1 METKRIAI
9 FSGGGAK
16 GLIQASCFAELQ
28 RLKMK
33 DFNTGYDLIVG
44 SSVGSINGAVFA
56 LNIMDPQT
64 LLKTYPDML
73 DQIFKRKLFRIPK
86 YDRDNFVEGWKKIVD
101 PSLLLKDCKTKL
113 SVSSVERCSD
123 TNHFFKSW
131 EEKDGMVTVVD
142 ALMRSFAAPFFFG
155 QIVDYVD
162 RKVWYDGGCGSYN
175 IPIDFGYTEA
185 KLLGWLGKYEVHID
199 AYGTGFSSSEIS
211 FQEAAGEKFLK
222 QLLSFMV
229 PAEGGMA
236 RVQSRMDQVR
246 RMAKISSCDPTIHF
260 EYYDI
265 EIPKELDQMDDLKHK
280 KEYIEYGKKMAQ
292 KPLVCD

>member
-1 METKRIAI
+1 METKKIAI

-28 RLKMK
+28 RLKIK

-56 LNIMDPQT
+56 LNVMDPQS
-64 LLKTYPDML
+64 LLEVYPGIL
-73 DQIFKRKLFRIPK
+73 DQIFKKKLFHIPL
-86 YDRDNFVEGWKKIVD
+86 YDRNNFVEAWKKIVNI
-101 PSLLLKDCKTKL
+101 SVLLKDCKTWL
-113 SVSSVERCSD
+113 SISSVERCSD
-123 TNHFFKSW
+123 TSHFFKSW
-131 EEKDGMVTVVD
+131 EEEDGKLTVVD
-142 ALMRSFAAPFFFG
+142 TLMKSFAAPYYFG

-185 KLLGWLGKYEVHID
+185 ILLGWLGKYEIHID
-199 AYGTGFSSSEIS
+199 AYGTGFANDEIS
-211 FQEAAGEKFLK
+211 FQEASGEKFLK

-246 RMAKISSCDPTIHF
+246 RMSKISSCDPSIHF
-260 EYYDI
+260 EYYDV
-265 EIPKELDQMDDLKHK
+265 EIPKELDKMDDLKHK
-280 KEYIEYGKKMAQ
+280 KEYIEYGRKMAQ
-292 KPLVCD
+292 EPLICN